1 MADEGKKKYTSAEM
15 QKWLFE
21 KAAEAKDPKIA
32 RKIVMS
38 NDERGRAFAMLGKL
52 YLFKYNPIGRYTLS
66 KYDKLPLCVPIERYG
81 NGFLGLNLHYLGVAQ
96 RSALLELLLQT
107 RSEEIV
113 NDKTVMKVNYQKLLT
128 NTRVEK
134 LAIPCVHR
142 YVFTQVRSK
151 FIEIYPSEYDLAVQ
165 LPVEDWVFNR

>member
-1 MADEGKKKYTSAEM
+1 MAEKKKYSAEEM

-21 KAAEAKDPKIA
+21 KAAETKDPRQS

-38 NDERGRAFAMLGKL
+38 NEGRGRSVNVIGKL
-52 YLFKYNPIGRYTLS
+52 YLFKYNPVGRYTLP
-66 KYDKLPLCVPIERYG
+66 KYDKLPLCVPIERYN
-81 NGFLGLNLHYLGVAQ
+81 NGFLGLNLHYIGVEQ
-96 RSALLELLLQT
+96 RAVLLEILLQT
-107 RSEEIV
+107 RSEAIV
-113 NDKTVMKVNYQKLLT
+113 TDKTVMQINYQKLLT
-128 NTRVEK
+128 NSKVEQ

-142 YVFTQVRSK
+142 YLFSQVRSK

>member
-38 NDERGRAFAMLGKL
+38 NEERGRAFTMIGKL
-52 YLFKYNPIGRYTLS
+52 YLFKYNPIGKYTLP

-96 RSALLELLLQT
+96 RSALLEMLLQT
-107 RSEEIV
+107 RSEAV
-113 NDKTVMKVNYQKLLT
+113 VSDKTVMRVNYQMLLT
-128 NTRVEK
+128 NTRLEK
-134 LAIPCVHR
+134 LSMPCVHR

-151 FIEIYPSEYDLAVQ
+151 FIEIYPDEYDLAVQ
-165 LPVEDWVFNR
+165 LPVEDWVFNQ